1 MKINEKGGFS
11 GLLLPYNCSDE
22 DKKNY
27 PFKWVPN
34 SNNPTGLFVPRLT
47 GLFARYC
54 ASEGCGKYNKAGA
67 PNISGSCCIGF
78 TNGQQGTFYHSGAIS
93 AQGNIVGM
101 FGGGSIH
108 DPTAGH
114 QGGIKLNAAA
124 SSAVYGASATIMPA
138 SAETPIALYLGRPA

>member
-1 MKINEKGGFS
+1 MVFRVS
-11 GLLLPYNCSDE
+11 RC
-22 DKKNY
+22 
-27 PFKWVPN
+27 
-34 SNNPTGLFVPRLT
+34 
-47 GLFARYC
+47 ARYC
-54 ASEGCGKYNKAGA
+54 ASSGGGKYNKPGA

-93 AQGNIVGM
+93 AAGYVVGM

-138 SAETPIALYLGRPA
+138 SVETPLALYLGRAAEV